1 MIFTMRSV
9 NLNANPRENFSAI
22 FIRRYSWV
30 RASMKVTILFGDTA
44 DAAAKPQGRLRFSFG
59 SVVSKSAMRCR
70 DAKLRYTRCILRYGI
85 CERFMGTLKSSMF

>member
-1 MIFTMRSV
+1 MRS
-9 NLNANPRENFSAI
+9 ATCKFRRDFYSAI
-22 FIRRYSWV
+22 SFIV
-30 RASMKVTILFGDTA
+30 CAAMKVTISFGDTA

>member
-1 MIFTMRSV
+1 MMQSV
-9 NLNANPRENFSAI
+9 NPNANSRTNFSAI

-59 SVVSKSAMRCR
+59 SVVSKSAMRWQ
-70 DAKLRYTRCILRYGI
+70 RCEVAIHAVYITIRHL
-85 CERFMGTLKSSMF
+85 